1 MYLSGITRFIGAA
14 LVGVAFFWGS
24 LQAADGD
31 TSERPILVRNVT
43 VIDGLGHI
51 PAPMRDVLLVDG
63 RIERTSVTGLIGDL
77 PDDTRIIDG
86 EGMTAMPGLVD
97 LHVHIGA
104 VSFRPGEFGGW
115 HDMEAIQRTLNAH
128 IYSGVTTVQ
137 DLGNRHDNI
146 IALRDAIN
154 AGERI
159 GPRILP
165 VGGTIE
171 RLKTVEDV
179 GSLTSEK
186 TQAEIKELLD
196 VREAAGIEVI
206 KLYAGMSNWSA
217 RHLVAAANQRG
228 MRAIADFWC
237 TNLGITTFM
246 VTGINGYAH
255 GGCRVINQH
264 DAEWMRDH
272 DKFAMMTLMAF
283 DIMGGHRPYADIKT
297 RGFLKD
303 PLIVDP
309 LGKKT
314 IEDYYD
320 NFAMLR
326 ERFEDGEQSL
336 YNSQLFGDIKHL
348 VPTNQKNVVTLHEA
362 GVLIG
367 LGTDASFPPGSWP
380 GEGMHFEMEMHVDA
394 GLDPLEVIKMAT
406 YNGARIL
413 QREHEFGSIESGK
426 IADILIVRGDPSEN
440 IRDTRNIMYV
450 IKGGKLIDR
459 AALKHR

>member
-1 MYLSGITRFIGAA
+1 MFASNLWRLIGSVLTVAA
-14 LVGVAFFWGS
+14 LVFGA
-24 LQAADGD
+24 LAQAADGYLH
-31 TSERPILVRNVT
+31 EGPILIRNVT
-43 VIDGLGHI
+43 VIDGLGNI

-77 PDDTRIIDG
+77 PRDAHIIDG
-86 EGMTAMPGLVD
+86 EGLTVMPGLVD
-97 LHVHIGA
+97 LHVHIGS
-104 VSFRPGEFGGW
+104 VSFEAGEFGSWDAVG
-115 HDMEAIQRTLNAH
+115 ITRTLNAH
-128 IYSGVTTVQ
+128 LNAGVTTVQ
-137 DLGNRHDNI
+137 DLGNDHDKIIRLRDEINRGERVGPTISATGDNI
-146 IALRDAIN
+146 
-154 AGERI
+154 G
-159 GPRILP
+159 
-165 VGGTIE
+165 
-171 RLKTVEDV
+171 RLLTVTSVD
-179 GSLTSEK
+179 SLTSEE

-217 RHLVAAANQRG
+217 RHVVTAANQRG

-255 GGCRVINQH
+255 GGCRVISQA

-297 RGFLKD
+297 RAFLKD

-367 LGTDASFPPGSWP
+367 LGTDAAFPPGSWP

-406 YNGARIL
+406 HNGARIL
-413 QREHEFGSIESGK
+413 QREHEIGSVESGK
-426 IADILIVRGDPSEN
+426 IADLLIVRGDPSNN
-440 IRDTRNIMYV
+440 IRDSRNIEYV
-450 IKGGKLIDR
+450 IKEGKLVDR
-459 AALKHR
+459 QALRAH